1 MAFPSSDLC
10 IQLPAIPS
18 IERVCLPGGVCIDYT
33 WSQTG
38 KIPNLSDMAVDYIA
52 KLGPAMA
59 PLQPFFQML
68 DTVVQIFKCLKA
80 IPDAITTLNPTDLLE
95 CIPTLAEMIDQLLSL
110 LPQVSVPKM
119 VIAAIKN
126 IALLLR
132 GIATEFID
140 IQRAIARINEGI
152 DRAAALGNTQMSG
165 FLVCAQETVDK
176 NIDSLAEALK
186 GIGQFVLLINLFM
199 GLFGGP
205 EIPCFGSLV
214 SDNVDTG
221 LDVVIDLLTSMADI
235 LEQIADAIPD
245 PDLAL
250 SLALGDSEC

>member
-1 MAFPSSDLC
+1 MSFPSSDLC
-10 IQLPAIPS
+10 ISLPEIPS
-18 IERVCLPGGVCIDYT
+18 LERVCLPGGVCFDYN

-38 KIPNLSDMAVDYIA
+38 IVPSLSDMAVDYIG

-95 CIPTLAEMIDQLLSL
+95 CVPTLAEMVDQLLSL
-110 LPQVSVPKM
+110 IPQLSVPKM

-126 IALLLR
+126 VALLLR
-132 GIATEFID
+132 GVAMEFQD
-140 IQRAIARINEGI
+140 IQRAIDRINQGI
-152 DRAAALGNTQMSG
+152 DRAASLGNVQMNG

-176 NIDSLAEALK
+176 NADSLAEALK
-186 GIGQFVLLINLFM
+186 GIGQFILLINLFM

-214 SDNVDTG
+214 SDNLDTG
-221 LDVVIDLLTSMADI
+221 LDVVIELLLSMADI
-235 LEQIADAIPD
+235 LNDIASAIPD

-250 SLALGDSEC
+250 SLALGDSQC